1 MHLRRLLLFLAIL
14 SLGALSARAQFTWIG
29 GGDPG
34 DITDFGNWSDDSVP
48 GGSSGMENV
57 TFSTASG
64 SQTILIP
71 SSGFALHNITFTN
84 ENTSY
89 TFSGESGT
97 PTSPSRI
104 M

>member
-1 MHLRRLLLFLAIL
+1 
-14 SLGALSARAQFTWIG
+14 
-29 GGDPG
+29 
-34 DITDFGNWSDDSVP
+34 
-48 GGSSGMENV
+48 MENV